1 MATLRRLEIVNTKG
15 LTCPLCLYDFEDN
28 GVAVVLSCSG
38 KHIICE
44 ECYDRLD
51 AHDAH
56 HIADTYAHNAEE
68 MRRREEGEIYC
79 PVCRGG
85 SAIGQLVRT
94 MNYDVSYTVDDEP
107 DDVPDVIDSGFK
119 AFVYGLMIRLLI
131 GFHSIKGIWNF
142 MKYSILI
149 FLGAPYLGL
158 FRTLTF
164 IVTYEYTKNYLMDK
178 WLEKGEVKQEGDDDY
193 DDEGYDVD
201 EDWLGLYT
209 GMDTVHAIVIED
221 DDDEVI
227 VGGGTRADPFVI
239 D

>member
-1 MATLRRLEIVNTKG
+1 MAALRLEIVNTKG
-15 LTCPLCLYDFEDN
+15 LACPLCLYDFDDN
-28 GVAVVLSCSG
+28 GVAVVLSCG
-38 KHIICE
+38 GHHIICE
-44 ECYDRLD
+44 ECYDGLA

-68 MRRREEGEIYC
+68 RSRREEGEMYC
-79 PVCRGG
+79 PSCRGRSG
-85 SAIGQLVRT
+85 VGQLVRT

-131 GFHSIKGIWNF
+131 GFHSIKGIWIWVRYF
-142 MKYSILI
+142 ILI
-149 FLGAPYLGL
+149 FLGAPYAGL

-164 IVTYEYTKNYLMDK
+164 IVTYEYTKKYLMDK
-178 WLEKGEVKQEGDDDY
+178 WLEKGEVKQEGGYDDDV
-193 DDEGYDVD
+193 DDDV
-201 EDWLGLYT
+201 DWLGLYS

-221 DDDEVI
+221 DDNEVI

>member
-1 MATLRRLEIVNTKG
+1 MAALRGIEIVNTRG
-15 LTCPLCLYDFEDN
+15 LACPLCLYDFEDN
-28 GVAVVLSCSG
+28 GVAVVLSCG
-38 KHIICE
+38 GRHIVCE
-44 ECYDRLD
+44 ECYNRLD

-79 PVCRGG
+79 PVCREG

-94 MNYDVSYTVDDEP
+94 MNYDVSYTTVDDEP

-119 AFVYGLMIRLLI
+119 AFVIGLMIRLWILV
-131 GFHSIKGIWNF
+131 HSIKGVWIFNF
-142 MKYSILI
+142 IKYFILI
-149 FLGAPYLGL
+149 FLGSPYLGL

-164 IVTYEYTKNYLMDK
+164 IVTYDSTKNYLMDK
-178 WLEKGEVKQEGDDDY
+178 WLEKRVEQEGGCDDD
-193 DDEGYDVD
+193 V
-201 EDWLGLYT
+201 DWLGSYS
-209 GMDTVHAIVIED
+209 GMDNAHAIVIED
-221 DDDEVI
+221 DDNDDGI

>member
-1 MATLRRLEIVNTKG
+1 MAALRGIEIVNTRG
-15 LTCPLCLYDFEDN
+15 LACPLCLYDFEDN
-28 GVAVVLSCSG
+28 GVAVVLSCG
-38 KHIICE
+38 GRHIVCE
-44 ECYDRLD
+44 ECYNRLD

-79 PVCRGG
+79 PVCREG

-94 MNYDVSYTVDDEP
+94 MNYDVSYTTVDDEP

-119 AFVYGLMIRLLI
+119 AFVIGLMIRLWILV
-131 GFHSIKGIWNF
+131 HSIKGVWIWNF
-142 MKYSILI
+142 VKYFILI
-149 FLGAPYLGL
+149 FLGSPYLGL

-164 IVTYEYTKNYLMDK
+164 ILTYESTKNYLMDK
-178 WLEKGEVKQEGDDDY
+178 WLEKEVEQDNDDDV
-193 DDEGYDVD
+193 DDDV
-201 EDWLGLYT
+201 DWLGLYS